1 VSDFGP
7 GQNTISKASGRRCK
21 THCFLGGI
29 VFNVSRQRLNTPAT
43 SFFVE
48 KSNRRIFGLA
58 LVVLALDQFTK
69 WLVLRSSIMEGDE
82 RVIIP
87 GLFNLA
93 YRVNTG
99 AAWSMFT
106 GKNTILALVALA
118 ALIALYLSR
127 RHFSAD
133 RIRGQIAFGLIFGG
147 IIGNLTDRLNPHR
160 HAVVDFLH
168 FYLQR
173 RGSFEPLDFPA
184 FNVADSAIC
193 TGVALIFLI
202 TWTNENTPRPSAN

>member
-1 VSDFGP
+1 MA
-7 GQNTISKASGRRCK
+7 ASNPI
-21 THCFLGGI
+21 F
-29 VFNVSRQRLNTPAT
+29 
-43 SFFVE
+43 E

-58 LVVLALDQFTK
+58 LAVLLLDQFTK
-69 WLVLRSSIMEGDE
+69 WLVLRSSLEEGDE
-82 RVIIP
+82 KVIIP
-87 GLFNLA
+87 GFFNLA

-106 GKNTILALVALA
+106 GNNTVLAIVALA
-118 ALIALYLSR
+118 ALIALYLTR

-133 RIRGQIAFGLIFGG
+133 RLLGQIAFGLIFGG
-147 IIGNLTDRLNPHR
+147 IIGNLTDRLLPGR

-173 RGSFEPLDFPA
+173 RGTYQPLDFPA

-193 TGVALIFLI
+193 SGVALIFLI
-202 TWTNENTPRPSAN
+202 TWRNESAPKPSAN

>member
-1 VSDFGP
+1 MFG
-7 GQNTISKASGRRCK
+7 NK
-21 THCFLGGI
+21 
-29 VFNVSRQRLNTPAT
+29 LNTPVANPLAD
-43 SFFVE
+43 

-69 WLVLRSSIMEGDE
+69 WLVLRSSLLEGDE

-106 GKNTILALVALA
+106 GKNATLAVVALA

-202 TWTNENTPRPSAN
+202 TWSNENAPRQPAN